1 MINEIY
7 NEIPISL
14 LFFNFSLNLKL
25 NNFYLKLLKLNFY
38 YILLLKALN
47 HVYIKIEL

>member
-14 LFFNFSLNLKL
+14 LFFNFSLNQIKIK
-25 NNFYLKLLKLNFY
+25 FLLKDIN
-38 YILLLKALN
+38 
-47 HVYIKIEL
+47 